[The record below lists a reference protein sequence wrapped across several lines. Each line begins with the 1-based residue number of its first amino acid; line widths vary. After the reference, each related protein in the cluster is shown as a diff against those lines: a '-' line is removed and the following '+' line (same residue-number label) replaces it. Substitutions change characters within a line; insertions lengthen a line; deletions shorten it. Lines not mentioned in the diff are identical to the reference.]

1 MQVVAILGTL
11 VGAGDADAR
20 CLHLGRLDA
29 LRVEALTAGD
39 ADVLEGVHAGEAGR
53 RADAS
58 VIAAYQDRGLRL
70 RGAGLHRLSCAV
82 HEESAGSLVLEVVEV
97 LGPTWVVDERS
108 RWRLLPAPEPTT
120 RLITLVRTDD
130 GWRVAGAQ

>member
-11 VGAGDADAR
+11 VGAADADAR

-39 ADVLEGVHAGEAGR
+39 ADVLERVHVGEAGR

-58 VIAAYQDRGLRL
+58 VIADYRDRGLRL
-70 RGAGLHRLSCAV
+70 RGAGMLRLRCSV
-82 HEESAGSLVLEVVEV
+82 REESEGSIVLEVVEV
-97 LGPTWVVDERS
+97 LGSTWVVDERS

-130 GWRVAGAQ
+130 GWRVAGAE